1 MNGQF
6 LFSQYK
12 NCRLC
17 HRLCGVDR
25 TIQTG
30 FCGMPDRLY
39 AARAALHGWEEPCIS
54 GTYGSGTVFFSGCSL
69 RCAYCQNHSI
79 ALGHSGKE
87 LDTARLAEI
96 FLELQEKKAAN
107 INLVTPTHYV
117 PSILAAL
124 DRARAGGLYL
134 PVVYNTGN
142 YETLDTVKM
151 LSGYV
156 DVYLPDFKY
165 WSRDLAARYSGAADY
180 AEHAAEN
187 IAEMFRQV
195 GAAKFFAKD
204 AQIDSSFTAASCADG
219 SKTGFPFSPSAQG
232 FKNDG
237 GMVGEFSAKTD
248 GGTRAQTPAN
258 TARENCMDSPDDPG
272 LTESETCL
280 MARGVIVRHLM
291 LPGALSDSKKI
302 IRYLYETYGDSIYLS
317 IMSQYTPIAKNLT
330 AFPELNRKVTQA
342 EYDKLTD
349 FAIALGVENAFIQ
362 EGESAAESFIPE
374 FRGEGIGKV

>member
-1 MNGQF
+1 MLLNMDGQF

-17 HRLCGVDR
+17 HRRCGVDR

-30 FCGMPDRLY
+30 FCGMPDRLF
-39 AARAALHGWEEPCIS
+39 AARAALHAWEEPCIS

-69 RCAYCQNHSI
+69 RCAYCQNHDI
-79 ALGHSGKE
+79 ALGLSGKE
-87 LDTARLAEI
+87 LDPARLAEI

-124 DRARAGGLYL
+124 DRARAGGLCL

-165 WSRDLAARYSGAADY
+165 WSRELSSRYSGAPDY

-195 GAAKFFAKD
+195 GAARFFAPD
-204 AQIDSSFTAASCADG
+204 AQNPPGESTGGSLAATPEDS
-219 SKTGFPFSPSAQG
+219 
-232 FKNDG
+232 
-237 GMVGEFSAKTD
+237 
-248 GGTRAQTPAN
+248 
-258 TARENCMDSPDDPG
+258 G

-280 MARGVIVRHLM
+280 IARGVIVRHLM

-302 IRYLYETYGDSIYLS
+302 IRYLYGTYGDSVYLS
-317 IMSQYTPIAKNLT
+317 IMNQYTPIAKNLS
-330 AFPELNRKVTQA
+330 AFPELNRRVTRA

-362 EGESAAESFIPE
+362 EGETAEESFIPE
-374 FRGEGIGKV
+374 FIGEGIEKP